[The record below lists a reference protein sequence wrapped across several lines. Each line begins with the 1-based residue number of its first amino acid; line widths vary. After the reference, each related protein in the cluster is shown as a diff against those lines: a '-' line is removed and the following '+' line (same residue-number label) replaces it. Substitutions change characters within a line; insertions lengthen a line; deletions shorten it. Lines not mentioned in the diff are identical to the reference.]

1 MDDLYNNLKIYEA
14 EVIGS
19 SSTTQN
25 TQNVGFV
32 SFNNTDSTNK
42 AVNTTHGVSAASSKT
57 NASNLPNVDILS
69 DAVIYSFFTSQ
80 SNSPQLDNEDL
91 KQIDLHDLEEMDLK
105 WQMAM
110 LTMRARRFLQKTRR
124 SLCVKRTGTI
134 GFNKTKVEY
143 YNFHRR
149 GHFVRECRAFK
160 HQDNMNKK
168 APIRT
173 VPVEDT
179 TLNALISQCDG
190 LGYDW
195 SDQAEDGPTNFALMA
210 YTSSSSS
217 ISYTEV
223 STYSKAC
230 LKSYETLKEQYDNLT
245 KDFNKPH
252 FNLGAYK
259 ASLESVEARL
269 EVCKKDEVVFEDDI
283 KILKHDVIFR
293 DKAIPELR
301 QKFEKVKK
309 ERDDSKL
316 TLEKFKGEGYH
327 AVPPPY
333 TGNFMPPKPDLV
345 FADEHVVSESVT
357 SLPSIVKSKVK
368 TSESKLKT
376 VSEPVIEDWDRIVWI
391 YVEGIPLR
399 AWSKTTFN
407 KIARKWGELV
417 FMDDSNSANK
427 YSLRICVKTKFF
439 HLIVESLKVIIK
451 GKVYVVRAKEVTSW
465 VLDFGEENSDESED
479 YSDNNSE
486 TKMVSLDV
494 FVVKNLWG
502 NMLFDF
508 ATSSARSRSGGTL
521 CVWDKLLFH
530 KKRTCATEHCLC
542 VEGTWM
548 ANNVDLLFISVY
560 SAHEL
565 SLKRVL
571 WNYMLETLNR
581 WHGEVIIMGDFNEVF
596 FASERH
602 GSYFHS
608 LNVAKFNMFIANSQ
622 LIDIPLGGLILHRH
636 LSDHRPILLKETHVD
651 YGPTPFHLYH
661 SWFLED
667 DFHSVI
673 EDSWNNDGISASNSM
688 ILLKN
693 KLKFLKQRLK
703 EWSSIKRRN
712 KDHDRKVIQ
721 DSLIEIDHRLDKGNG
736 LLDDMTKRANLFLFD
751 LEDMVSNEEIKRAVW
766 DCGSDKSPGPDGFT
780 FEFEEILDYYAKHLK
795 DSSPISLI
803 GCQYKIIGKI
813 LANRLRLVI
822 GDIVSQEQLA
832 FIKGRKIMDGP
843 LILNEVI
850 SWYKARKEQ
859 LLMFKVDFQKAF
871 DSVRWDHLDDI
882 LGKYGFGI
890 KWRGWIRGCL
900 QSSKALVLSLGTVAL
915 PDFGM
920 TYGYGDIYFKEKFKR
935 LFNLEHQ
942 KDANVASKLQA
953 SNVASSFRR
962 PPRSSFEN
970 SQFIELG

>member
-179 TLNALISQCDG
+179 TLNALISQC
-190 LGYDW
+190 
-195 SDQAEDGPTNFALMA
+195 
-210 YTSSSSS
+210 
-217 ISYTEV
+217 
-223 STYSKAC
+223 
-230 LKSYETLKEQYDNLT
+230 
-245 KDFNKPH
+245 
-252 FNLGAYK
+252 AYK

-479 YSDNNSE
+479 YSDNNSVG
-486 TKMVSLDV
+486 K
-494 FVVKNLWG
+494 KN
-502 NMLFDF
+502 
-508 ATSSARSRSGGTL
+508 
-521 CVWDKLLFH
+521 
-530 KKRTCATEHCLC
+530 
-542 VEGTWM
+542 
-548 ANNVDLLFISVY
+548 
-560 SAHEL
+560 
-565 SLKRVL
+565 
-571 WNYMLETLNR
+571 
-581 WHGEVIIMGDFNEVF
+581 
-596 FASERH
+596 
-602 GSYFHS
+602 
-608 LNVAKFNMFIANSQ
+608 
-622 LIDIPLGGLILHRH
+622 
-636 LSDHRPILLKETHVD
+636 
-651 YGPTPFHLYH
+651 
-661 SWFLED
+661 
-667 DFHSVI
+667 
-673 EDSWNNDGISASNSM
+673 
-688 ILLKN
+688 
-693 KLKFLKQRLK
+693 
-703 EWSSIKRRN
+703 
-712 KDHDRKVIQ
+712 
-721 DSLIEIDHRLDKGNG
+721 
-736 LLDDMTKRANLFLFD
+736 
-751 LEDMVSNEEIKRAVW
+751 
-766 DCGSDKSPGPDGFT
+766 
-780 FEFEEILDYYAKHLK
+780 
-795 DSSPISLI
+795 
-803 GCQYKIIGKI
+803 
-813 LANRLRLVI
+813 
-822 GDIVSQEQLA
+822 
-832 FIKGRKIMDGP
+832 
-843 LILNEVI
+843 
-850 SWYKARKEQ
+850 
-859 LLMFKVDFQKAF
+859 
-871 DSVRWDHLDDI
+871 
-882 LGKYGFGI
+882 
-890 KWRGWIRGCL
+890 
-900 QSSKALVLSLGTVAL
+900 
-915 PDFGM
+915 
-920 TYGYGDIYFKEKFKR
+920 
-935 LFNLEHQ
+935 
-942 KDANVASKLQA
+942 
-953 SNVASSFRR
+953 
-962 PPRSSFEN
+962 
-970 SQFIELG
+970 